1 MYVIRRAK
9 IDDVSTLLKLAKMVH
24 FINLPPDK
32 DIIAQKIAHSRNS
45 FLKVADARAK
55 PEPEPVPRT
64 LSGIG
69 VDLKRLKGLG
79 ASMADTPLYLFVLE
93 DTQSGNV
100 LGTSQTLA
108 RMGGPGNPNFSF
120 ELDRRHFFS
129 ESLQTGT
136 TQIVAKLHGDESG
149 PSEIGGL
156 ILQPS
161 YRGHP
166 EKLGFFLSVVRFHFM
181 GLHRDLFADRVL
193 AEMMAPITDDAHSL
207 LWDFLGRRFI
217 PLSYEEADRFCQYS
231 REFIASLLP
240 RDELYLSLLPPAA
253 RAVIGEVG
261 PETQP
266 ARRMLEK
273 LGFKYEGFV
282 DPFDGGPHLTAATD
296 EIPLVR
302 DTRRAALGEPV
313 EETLCDRVGIV
324 SVLKGNGD
332 FVAAHGPFTLD
343 AASRVCL
350 PFEKHEA
357 LGGEIDASVGVT
369 PTDGLGPVDQTAA
382 RIGKALRGGGK
393 SDAGSK
399 KQRKKKAGGKK
410 KTVAKKKPSKK
421 TPAKTGKKPGRSN
434 RGS

>member
-24 FINLPPDK
+24 FINLPPDR

-45 FLKVADARAK
+45 FLRIADALAE
-55 PEPEPVPRT
+55 PEPEPTPRT
-64 LSGIG
+64 LSGMG
-69 VDLKRLKGLG
+69 VDLDRLKGLG
-79 ASMADTPLYLFVLE
+79 ASMTDTPLYLFVLE
-93 DTQSGNV
+93 DVQSGNV

-120 ELDRRHFFS
+120 KLDRRHFFS

-136 TQIVAKLHGDESG
+136 TQIVAKLHADESG

-166 EKLGFFLSVVRFHFM
+166 QKLGFFLSVVRFHFM
-181 GLHRDLFADRVL
+181 GLHRGLFADRVL

-240 RDELYLSLLPPAA
+240 TDELYLSLLPPAA

-273 LGFKYEGFV
+273 LGFKYHGFV
-282 DPFDGGPHLTAATD
+282 DPFDGGPHLTAKTD

-302 DTRRAALGEPV
+302 DTRRGTLGEPV

-324 SVLKGNGD
+324 SIMKDNGD
-332 FVAAHGPFTLD
+332 FLAVRGSFTLD
-343 AASRVCL
+343 ADSRVCL
-350 PFEKHEA
+350 PFDEHE
-357 LGGEIDASVGVT
+357 T
-369 PTDGLGPVDQTAA
+369 
-382 RIGKALRGGGK
+382 LRG
-393 SDAGSK
+393 
-399 KQRKKKAGGKK
+399 
-410 KTVAKKKPSKK
+410 
-421 TPAKTGKKPGRSN
+421 
-434 RGS
+434 

>member
-45 FLKVADARAK
+45 FLKVADARAR

-64 LSGIG
+64 LA
-69 VDLKRLKGLG
+69 GLG
-79 ASMADTPLYLFVLE
+79 VELSRVRGLGVSTTDTPLYLFVLE

-108 RMGGPGNPNFSF
+108 RMGGPGNPNFSLKL
-120 ELDRRHFFS
+120 ERRHFFS

-166 EKLGFFLSVVRFHFM
+166 QKLGFFLSVVRFHFM
-181 GLHRDLFADRVL
+181 GLHRELFADHVL

-273 LGFKYEGFV
+273 LGFKYHGFV
-282 DPFDGGPHLTAATD
+282 DPFDGGPHLTAVTD

-302 DTRRAALGEPV
+302 ETRHATLGEPV
-313 EETLCDRVGIV
+313 EETLCDRIGIV
-324 SVLKGNGD
+324 SVMKDNGD
-332 FVAAHGPFTLD
+332 FLAVRGSFTLD
-343 AASRVCL
+343 ADSRVCL
-350 PFEKHEA
+350 PFDEHEA
-357 LGGEIDASVGVT
+357 LGGRVDDPVGVT
-369 PTDGLGPVDQTAA
+369 PTDGLGPIDQTAA
-382 RIGKALRGGGK
+382 RIGKALKSAGK
-393 SDAGSK
+393 NNASK
-399 KQRKKKAGGKK
+399 KK
-410 KTVAKKKPSKK
+410 
-421 TPAKTGKKPGRSN
+421 KTGKKTAGKRGRKT
-434 RGS
+434 